1 MESQAFVRAEH
12 FLLHFCTPVL
22 LRRRNPEK
30 QAEAAAAVPSVRGA
44 PKVRGVRD
52 AAQEGAADAGAV
64 QEAPQV
70 RRRMYWA
77 VQKDLVK
84 GCRETLDCCCVSCEL
99 LSASIG
105 DTLLFVNILM
115 SGIFHRRFPQRLAV
129 NKLRFH
135 SRRLMICKQSLFTAN
150 R

>member
-1 MESQAFVRAEH
+1 MV
-12 FLLHFCTPVL
+12 
-22 LRRRNPEK
+22 
-30 QAEAAAAVPSVRGA
+30 
-44 PKVRGVRD
+44 
-52 AAQEGAADAGAV
+52 
-64 QEAPQV
+64 
-70 RRRMYWA
+70 YWA

-105 DTLLFVNILM
+105 DTLLFVNILV
-115 SGIFHRRFPQRLAV
+115 SGIFHGRFPQRLAV